1 MRDVSVVDVAEVVEK
16 GGLMIAGLPEDE
28 VADGE
33 IVFFFIE
40 DRVGGGGRVRGP
52 EVVLWS

>member
-1 MRDVSVVDVAEVVEK
+1 VRDVSVVDVAEVVEK
-16 GGLMIAGLPEDE
+16 GGLMAGLPEDE

-33 IVFFFIE
+33 VFFFIE

-52 EVVLWS
+52 EVVLCS